1 MKQKNIQ
8 PHTKQEQGAK
18 SAKVDKVSS
27 RYGVRV
33 YFYTNLLAW
42 TLALLLIGNYAFGW
56 TIPTSNPPGGDL
68 SAPLDVSSTA
78 QTKAGDLTIDGLL
91 KVGRYSS
98 APIGSIGALY
108 FDTTADEFKGYKS
121 TGWDSIG
128 GGGGGIWTQSGTNIY
143 YSTGNVGIGTT
154 VPGTSLEVNGKVKAP
169 YFITSSIDGDTF
181 TGTWTTGYNNAVHYY
196 GLSDFNVDGTN
207 FGVALSGYGG
217 LAFYTGY
224 NASAS
229 APDVVINTSGNV
241 GIGTT
246 EPSEKLEVSGNIKLS
261 GASPTYKM
269 TNVAAPTA
277 SSDVA
282 TKEYV
287 DASVQTLYITT
298 TRGAASSCVDYPS
311 AYCPDGWT
319 IVTSW
324 TYKTNESTTYSCGS
338 SLPGQYQAE
347 RWRET
352 LCSK

>member
-1 MKQKNIQ
+1 
-8 PHTKQEQGAK
+8 
-18 SAKVDKVSS
+18 
-27 RYGVRV
+27 
-33 YFYTNLLAW
+33 
-42 TLALLLIGNYAFGW
+42 
-56 TIPTSNPPGGDL
+56 
-68 SAPLDVSSTA
+68 
-78 QTKAGDLTIDGLL
+78 
-91 KVGRYSS
+91 
-98 APIGSIGALY
+98 SIGALY

>member
-154 VPGTSLEVNGKVKAP
+154 EPSYKLDVQGGQINASGGLCIAGTCKTNWPQSGIQGGGILNYLAK
-169 YFITSSIDGDTF
+169 F
-181 TGTWTTGYNNAVHYY
+181 TG
-196 GLSDFNVDGTN
+196 SDTIGNSQVFDAGT
-207 FGVALSGYGG
+207 
-217 LAFYTGY
+217 
-224 NASAS
+224 
-229 APDVVINTSGNV
+229 NV

-246 EPSEKLEVSGNIKLS
+246 TPSEKLEVSGNIKLS

>member
-42 TLALLLIGNYAFGW
+42 TLVLLLIGNYAFGW

-128 GGGGGIWTQSGTNIY
+128 GGIWTQSGTDIY
-143 YSTGNVGIGTT
+143 YNTGNVGIGTT
-154 VPGTSLEVNGKVKAP
+154 A
-169 YFITSSIDGDTF
+169 
-181 TGTWTTGYNNAVHYY
+181 
-196 GLSDFNVDGTN
+196 
-207 FGVALSGYGG
+207 
-217 LAFYTGY
+217 
-224 NASAS
+224 
-229 APDVVINTSGNV
+229 
-241 GIGTT
+241 
-246 EPSEKLEVSGNIKLS
+246 PSEKLEVSGNIKLS
-261 GASPTYKM
+261 GASPTYKI

-287 DASVQTLYITT
+287 DAAYSPLYITT
-298 TRGAASSCVDYPS
+298 TRGTWSSTCTYPT
-311 AYCPDGWT
+311 AFCPSGWA

-324 TYKTNESTTYSCGS
+324 TNAQKVYSTSWACWT
-338 SLPGQYQAE
+338 
-347 RWRET
+347 ET

>member
-8 PHTKQEQGAK
+8 PHTKQEQGTK
-18 SAKVDKVSS
+18 SAKVDKGSS

-33 YFYTNLLAW
+33 YFCTNLLAW

-56 TIPTSNPPGGDL
+56 TIPTSDPPGGDL
-68 SAPLDVSSTA
+68 SAPLDISSTA
-78 QTKAGDLTIDGLL
+78 QTKAGDLTIDGLF

-128 GGGGGIWTQSGTNIY
+128 GGIWTQSGTDIY
-143 YSTGNVGIGTT
+143 YNTGNVGIGTT
-154 VPGTSLEVNGKVKAP
+154 EPSYKLDVQGGQINASGGLCIAGTCKTNWPQSGIQGGGILNYLAK
-169 YFITSSIDGDTF
+169 F
-181 TGTWTTGYNNAVHYY
+181 TG
-196 GLSDFNVDGTN
+196 SDTIGNSQVFDAGT
-207 FGVALSGYGG
+207 
-217 LAFYTGY
+217 
-224 NASAS
+224 
-229 APDVVINTSGNV
+229 NV

-246 EPSEKLEVSGNIKLS
+246 TPSEKLEVSGNIKLS

-287 DASVQTLYITT
+287 DAQQPTSYITV
-298 TRGAASSCVDYPS
+298 TRSWVGCTAPGDTCPVTG
-311 AYCPDGWT
+311 YCPSGWT

-324 TYKTNESTTYSCGS
+324 HVYKAENVGYSYSCTYPAGHT
-338 SLPGQYQAE
+338 QCIT
-347 RWRET
+347 ET